1 MGKKRNLIFTEEYF
15 SGVICLPGKE
25 RTKATKFNEYQL
37 TLFSQSW
44 NYLQKIKVDVFVER
58 HLKITKKSLNFGR
71 QEILRNYLKT
81 STLFIRPAQP
91 GVH

>member
-1 MGKKRNLIFTEEYF
+1 MTSRIVGKKRNLIFTEEYF

-58 HLKITKKSLNFGR
+58 HLKITKN
-71 QEILRNYLKT
+71 
-81 STLFIRPAQP
+81 LFILGDRKFCEII
-91 GVH
+91 